1 MIISKT
7 PYRISFFGGGT
18 DFEEYFSQYGGEVVG
33 STINKYC
40 YVSIRSL
47 QKFFEHKYRISWS
60 KIENVKNIS
69 KIDHPTVKGILNHF
83 KLYNQGLEI
92 HYDGDLPG
100 NSGIGSSSSFCVGLI
115 NSLNKKYNLKL
126 NKKKIAQKA
135 FFIESRVIKENV
147 GMQDQVW
154 ASYGGFNSIKFEKK
168 NFLVSKLKLKK
179 KTITNLQN
187 NLMMFYSGKSRFSD
201 KIEKDKK
208 KKIKNKIH
216 YYHQIKDQVK
226 ECHKILKSGR
236 NLNDFGLLMDE
247 YWNLKKNLSSK
258 VSSWEINEVYDEA
271 KKSGALGGKLLGS
284 GGGGFFIF
292 YVPKNNQIKLRKKLN
307 KFEEVDFSFSN
318 EGSSII
324 FNNE

>member
-1 MIISKT
+1 MK
-7 PYRISFFGGGT
+7 
-18 DFEEYFSQYGGEVVG
+18 
-33 STINKYC
+33 
-40 YVSIRSL
+40 
-47 QKFFEHKYRISWS
+47 
-60 KIENVKNIS
+60 
-69 KIDHPTVKGILNHF
+69 HF

-126 NKKKIAQKA
+126 DKKKIAEEA

-154 ASYGGFNSIKFEKK
+154 ASYGGLNSIKFNKR

-179 KTITNLQN
+179 KIVTNLQN
-187 NLMMFYSGKSRFSD
+187 NLMMFYSGKSRFSE
-201 KIEKDKK
+201 KIKKDKK
-208 KKIKNKIH
+208 KKIKYKIY
-216 YYHQIKDQVK
+216 YYHQIKNQVK
-226 ECHKILKSGR
+226 ECHKILKSGK

-271 KKSGALGGKLLGS
+271 MKSGALGGKLLGS

-292 YVPKNNQIKLRKKLN
+292 YVPKNNQNKLRKKLN
-307 KFEEVDFSFSN
+307 KFEEVDFRFSK